1 MSTIARASGD
11 DWDGLWADY
20 GDSSQV
26 NPAQEY
32 RRRLL
37 LRRLRVGG
45 MSRVVDIGSGQ
56 GDLALML
63 RRTVPSV
70 EIVGLELGASGIE
83 QARAKVPNARFV
95 QTDLL
100 RRQTPGELAG
110 WGTHATCSEVLEHV
124 DRPEWLLHN
133 AAVYLARGAR
143 LVVTVPGG
151 PRTAFDRHIG
161 HRRHFT
167 AASLRTV
174 LERAGFAVERVEA
187 AGFPFFNLY
196 RLVVWARGRR
206 LIDDVRGG
214 AASAGASAANAVQ
227 TLFRPLFHFNLPNT
241 PFGWQLVAVA
251 RKR

>member
-1 MSTIARASGD
+1 
-11 DWDGLWADY
+11 
-20 GDSSQV
+20 
-26 NPAQEY
+26 
-32 RRRLL
+32 
-37 LRRLRVGG
+37 
-45 MSRVVDIGSGQ
+45 
-56 GDLALML
+56 
-63 RRTVPSV
+63 
-70 EIVGLELGASGIE
+70 
-83 QARAKVPNARFV
+83 VPNARFV

-133 AAVYLARGAR
+133 AAAYLARGAR

-167 AASLRTV
+167 ATSLRTV

-214 AASAGASAANAVQ
+214 AASAGASAATAVQ
-227 TLFRPLFHFNLPNT
+227 AVFRPLFRFNLPNT